1 MSGRKGKSSSASKGS
16 NPTRASVKPSKY
28 KKAAELKYKLKQ
40 YEKQTKNQ
48 ALGAN
53 FSSSKG
59 KAARPDSSEDD
70 EPRPKGP
77 NRIEIFRDMED
88 EEDISQMKWEEGKL
102 KSGRSCYNCD
112 SPDHIKKDCPQPLNP
127 NKGRKAA
134 PQPQAIN
141 VINNF
146 HPPVPVPGNPRVPP
160 PEYGHYDTP
169 DDIHV
174 TQFVSRQSYTAQ
186 TAIYVWLL
194 YRLSGFLMIVRR
206 MADKSWWSWLLNYRS
221 FTVGR
226 MTYDIVN
233 MIPRWT
239 LYYFLANGA
248 ITNFIFPRIK
258 MTLHKTG
265 RRLNPMERHLQNRSV
280 PPTPGVIDIYEYTPV
295 YHLTSWFQRKWAAT
309 RDYIYQVAMPAFTNI
324 VPRMIAGISPRIG
337 GMAYIA
343 MQMLSAQ
350 LPQTIAAPSD
360 YELMSDA
367 DCFYN
372 ADGTRK
378 TETVSQELFHSA
390 MSTRTTNGHMLTER
404 LETNIEQHILN
415 RTDTSLTL
423 EDFQN
428 TSSVATSTTTVVKY
442 IALENAHKTIS
453 LGFCP
458 GPRSQNTNTATGFS
472 NSTYAGGQ
480 NNQNARNR
488 ISEQNYR
495 PNSERGYLLGALHSA
510 HWVYNG
516 MVYAALIL
524 ILGILW
530 GQLLAKSND
539 LQHLFHSMLQGS
551 RQWMD
556 YLFIAGGSQTPT

>member
-1 MSGRKGKSSSASKGS
+1 
-16 NPTRASVKPSKY
+16 
-28 KKAAELKYKLKQ
+28 
-40 YEKQTKNQ
+40 
-48 ALGAN
+48 
-53 FSSSKG
+53 
-59 KAARPDSSEDD
+59 
-70 EPRPKGP
+70 
-77 NRIEIFRDMED
+77 
-88 EEDISQMKWEEGKL
+88 
-102 KSGRSCYNCD
+102 
-112 SPDHIKKDCPQPLNP
+112 
-127 NKGRKAA
+127 
-134 PQPQAIN
+134 
-141 VINNF
+141 
-146 HPPVPVPGNPRVPP
+146 
-160 PEYGHYDTP
+160 
-169 DDIHV
+169 
-174 TQFVSRQSYTAQ
+174 
-186 TAIYVWLL
+186 
-194 YRLSGFLMIVRR
+194 
-206 MADKSWWSWLLNYRS
+206 
-221 FTVGR
+221 
-226 MTYDIVN
+226 
-233 MIPRWT
+233 
-239 LYYFLANGA
+239 
-248 ITNFIFPRIK
+248 
-258 MTLHKTG
+258 
-265 RRLNPMERHLQNRSV
+265 
-280 PPTPGVIDIYEYTPV
+280 
-295 YHLTSWFQRKWAAT
+295 
-309 RDYIYQVAMPAFTNI
+309 MPAFTNI